1 MSFYNSAQPINIKT
15 AYNQFDVC
23 EFLVKMPSGRQMKA
37 GSLRVNGYL
46 KVLKTLANGVPVP
59 IVGDEGIYLNQ
70 FAGVHSMFLNTNT
83 TINNRTV
90 ESLQNYPRYVS
101 IQSQHDGT
109 LETMI
114 TSSAHASE
122 LKGCLNNRLLVGDNA
137 DKGIAFSFKPHIA
150 VNKTASD
157 LPQSKFQEIK
167 VMWQLGSATDALYI
181 SGGQPS
187 PTIIKSLSY
196 ELYDLQLSWIETMEM
211 PGLAS
216 QPTTM
221 NTVFNMVQTITGLN
235 NNIQVV
241 SATAY
246 DAVSMSFLHQSSKNN
261 LYKDGILSEYVP
273 DINRVEFLINGID
286 SPLTYA
292 ILPPVYQDI
301 ALNYNNS
308 LANSGAMIWRTSVP
322 DKNCICNRFLSENG
336 TFGVGMAF
344 KSSIN
349 DKLQV
354 ALTINDNT
362 AFNPSAD
369 PIDCYIYINGYLT
382 I

>member
-1 MSFYNSAQPINIKT
+1 
-15 AYNQFDVC
+15 
-23 EFLVKMPSGRQMKA
+23 MPSGRQMKA

-46 KVLKTLANGVPVP
+46 KVLKTLSNGVPVP

-122 LKGCLNNRLLVGDNA
+122 LKGCLNNTLLVGDNTT
-137 DKGIAFSFKPHIA
+137 KGIAFSFKPHIA

-167 VMWQLGSATDALYI
+167 VMWQLGSATDALYV

-187 PTIIKSLSY
+187 PTVIKALSY

-246 DAVSMSFLHQSSKNN
+246 DAVSISFLHQSSKNN
-261 LYKDGILSEYVP
+261 LYKDGILSEFVP
-273 DINRVEFLINGID
+273 DIDRVEFLINGID

-322 DKNCICNRFLSENG
+322 DKNSICNRFLSENG

-354 ALTINDNT
+354 ALTISDQT
-362 AFNPSAD
+362 QFNPSAD